1 MARHEDRL
9 QARVRMFLD
18 THLPPPAT
26 WTAVNK
32 GVVLAGDEQ
41 QRMRTAQRLKAQGVK
56 NGIEDVM
63 IWNGKDYFAVE
74 LKTATGKLSEA
85 QERRAMA
92 VEANGQRY
100 GVFRSVEGLY
110 HYLKAHGVPFAP
122 SALIAAMQHDAA
134 LAVPP
139 IERKPPHR
147 AVSWP
152 SAKARAFGAAAQ
164 SPKKDW

>member
-1 MARHEDRL
+1 MRPEDRL

-18 THLPPPAT
+18 AHLPAPAT

-32 GVVLAGDEQ
+32 GVLLAGDDQ

-63 IWNGKDYFAVE
+63 IWHGKDYFAVE
-74 LKTATGKLSEA
+74 LKTATGRLSEA
-85 QERRAMA
+85 QETRAKA

-110 HYLKAHGVPFAP
+110 HYLKAYGVPFER
-122 SALIAAMQHDAA
+122 SALIAAMHHDAA
-134 LAVPP
+134 LSVPHVVGRP
-139 IERKPPHR
+139 AKPR
-147 AVSWP
+147 T
-152 SAKARAFGAAAQ
+152 AKGKLSARALAFARAAQ
-164 SPKKDW
+164 SPK